1 MDNAAKALIIAGA
14 ILISILLIAIS
25 MYVYN
30 SAQGTVNQAGAQM
43 TAQEK
48 DMYNSKIN
56 SYVGNSKPG
65 VDVKSLIEAVISSNN
80 GNMTDSGKFIAIQFK
95 DFANATGKFNG
106 HTADAGGNSYNLA
119 ANSTSG
125 TIGKAG
131 ESNNTEK
138 FVSDASNDMNALK
151 AIVNTGKRYD
161 IETKTSSTGLVILVI
176 ISELGNTTTTTTT
189 GG

>member
-56 SYVGNSKPG
+56 SYVGASKPG
-65 VDVKSLIEAVISSNN
+65 IDVRSLIDAVISSNN
-80 GNMTDSGKFIAIQFK
+80 GNMTDSGKFISIEF
-95 DFANATGKFNG
+95 TGFQNT
-106 HTADAGGNSYNLA
+106 TALA
-119 ANSTSG
+119 ANGSSAAVTSPIG
-125 TIGKAG
+125 TAG
-131 ESNNTEK
+131 ESNNTADYVK
-138 FVSDASNDMNALK
+138 TQSNLMLK
-151 AIVNTGKRYD
+151 LKSAVNTGKRYNISTD
-161 IETKTSSTGLVILVI
+161 SSSTGLI
-176 ISELGNTTTTTTT
+176 IKVLIEEIN
-189 GG
+189 